1 MTPRHSFANASNPA
15 PQRPFSHAEEA
26 WFWFAHCQKVRRLG
40 CRLQASGAPFQRPC
54 DPDDIYCALMRLHA
68 QSILSNAH
76 LRILATY
83 GLRGSPPDTRC
94 SDERGAA
101 RLWEEA
107 LDRLSTPLRA
117 KGILA

>member
-1 MTPRHSFANASNPA
+1 MTFRQSSATAGNHV

-26 WFWFAHCQKVRRLG
+26 WFWFVHCQKARRLG
-40 CRLQASGAPFQRPC
+40 CRLQAGGALFQRPC

-68 QSILSNAH
+68 QSVLSNAH
-76 LRILATY
+76 LRTLATY

-94 SDERGAA
+94 ADEWAAA

-117 KGILA
+117 KGILV